1 MMTGVILAG
10 GLNRRMGGRHKAL
23 LPVQDQPLLLRQLT
37 EMSRI
42 CNQMIV
48 VSNEPEAFQSLIES
62 NSAYMNVQW
71 VSDLYVQ
78 KGPLSGIHAAAQ
90 AASHEF
96 MWVVG
101 CDMPF
106 ISSEAADAM
115 GRLCQDAN
123 VDAVIPVMDGKVH
136 PLHGIYSR
144 LVGSE
149 AEVLLK
155 QEQYRLMGLLDHIDW
170 LPAEN
175 VFFEKINLSVQ
186 FVTNVNTPDEYK
198 SMLENLS

>member
-10 GLNRRMGGRHKAL
+10 GLNRRMGGNRKAL
-23 LPVQDQPLLLRQLT
+23 LPVEGQPILLRQLM
-37 EMSRI
+37 EMSKI
-42 CNQMIV
+42 CNQIIV
-48 VSNEPEAFQSLIES
+48 VANDPEAFIPLIES
-62 NSAYMNVQW
+62 MPSTMNIQL
-71 VSDLYVQ
+71 VSDYYVQ

-96 MWVVG
+96 LWIVG

-106 ISSEAADAM
+106 LSSEAAAAM
-115 GRLCQDAN
+115 AQRCQETN
-123 VDAVIPVMDGKVH
+123 VDAVVPVLEGKVH

-155 QEQYRLMGLLDHIDW
+155 QEKYRLMGLLDHIDW

-175 VFFEKINLSVQ
+175 VFFEEHHLPTQ
-186 FVTNVNTPDEYK
+186 FATNVNTLEEYNA
-198 SMLENLS
+198 MLDNLP

>member
-10 GLNRRMGGRHKAL
+10 GLNRRMGGRSKAL

-42 CNQMIV
+42 CSQMIV
-48 VSNEPEAFQSLIES
+48 VSNEPEAFQSLIAS
-62 NSAYMNVQW
+62 NSKSMNVQW
-71 VSDLYVQ
+71 VSDIHVQ

-90 AASHEF
+90 VATHDF

-106 ISSEAADAM
+106 ISSEAVEAM
-115 GRLCQDAN
+115 GQLCQEAN
-123 VDAVIPVMDGKVH
+123 VDAVVPVIDGKVH

-175 VFFEKINLSVQ
+175 AFFEKLNLSLQ

-198 SMLENLS
+198 TMLENLS

>member
-71 VSDLYVQ
+71 LSDLYVQ

-90 AASHEF
+90 AASQEF
-96 MWVVG
+96 MWIVG

>member
-10 GLNRRMGGRHKAL
+10 GLNRRMGGRSKAL

-48 VSNEPEAFQSLIES
+48 VSNEPEAFQLLLAT
-62 NSAYMNVQW
+62 NSIPMNVQW
-71 VSDLYVQ
+71 VSDIYIQ

-90 AASHEF
+90 AVTEEF
-96 MWVVG
+96 MWIVG

-106 ISSEAADAM
+106 ISSEAAEAM
-115 GRLCQDAN
+115 RQLCQEAN
-123 VDAVIPVMDGKVH
+123 VDAVIPVIDGKVH

-175 VFFEKINLSVQ
+175 AFFEKLNLPSK

-198 SMLENLS
+198 FMLENLS

>member
-10 GLNRRMGGRHKAL
+10 GLNRRMGGNRKAL
-23 LPVQDQPLLLRQLT
+23 LPVEGQPILLRQLK
-37 EMSRI
+37 EMSKI
-42 CNQMIV
+42 CNQIIV
-48 VSNEPEAFQSLIES
+48 VANESEAFIPLIES
-62 NSAYMNVQW
+62 MPSTMNVQL
-71 VSDLYVQ
+71 VSDYYVQ

-96 MWVVG
+96 LWIVG

-106 ISSEAADAM
+106 LSSEAAAAM
-115 GRLCQDAN
+115 AQWCQEAN
-123 VDAVIPVMDGKVH
+123 VDAVIPVLEGKVH

-155 QEQYRLMGLLDHIDW
+155 QEKYRLMGLLDHIDW

-175 VFFEKINLSVQ
+175 VFFENHHLPTQ
-186 FVTNVNTPDEYK
+186 FVTNVNTPEEYNA
-198 SMLENLS
+198 MLDNLT

>member
-1 MMTGVILAG
+1 ME
-10 GLNRRMGGRHKAL
+10 GRSKAL

-48 VSNEPEAFQSLIES
+48 VSNEPEAFQLLLAS
-62 NSAYMNVQW
+62 NSMPLNVQW
-71 VSDLYVQ
+71 VSDIYVQ

-90 AASHEF
+90 AATEQF
-96 MWVVG
+96 MWIVG

-106 ISSEAADAM
+106 ISSEAAEAM
-115 GRLCQDAN
+115 RQLCQEAN
-123 VDAVIPVMDGKVH
+123 VDAVIPVIDDKVH

-155 QEQYRLMGLLDHIDW
+155 KEQYRLMGLLDHIDW

-175 VFFEKINLSVQ
+175 AFFEKLNLSSK

-198 SMLENLS
+198 FMLENLS

>member
-10 GLNRRMGGRHKAL
+10 GLNRRMGGRRKAL

-42 CNQMIV
+42 CNQIIV
-48 VSNEPEAFQSLIES
+48 VSNEIEAFQSLIES
-62 NSAYMNVQW
+62 NSAFMNVEW
-71 VSDLYVQ
+71 VSDIYVQ
-78 KGPLSGIHAAAQ
+78 KGPLSGIHAAAL
-90 AASHEF
+90 AATHEF
-96 MWVVG
+96 MWIVG

-106 ISSEAADAM
+106 ISSEAAKAM
-115 GRLCQDAN
+115 RLLCQKAN
-123 VDAVIPVMDGKVH
+123 VDAVIPVLDGKVH

-155 QEQYRLMGLLDHIDW
+155 QDQYRLMGLLDHIDW
-170 LPAEN
+170 LPAEDA
-175 VFFEKINLSVQ
+175 FFEKLNLSSQ

-198 SMLENLS
+198 SMLENLL